1 MGAADETRSFALP
14 SGTNQGTGSFEH
26 EPYNWEGEKTD
37 IRISAASDYIASL
50 GIEQPDLIKI
60 DVEGFEIDVMEGL
73 SSFLAASRPV
83 LWVEISA
90 EAPGRRIDM
99 PRLKSYLSGDYRFY
113 LAQAV
118 SPLLTVQKFVETETV
133 PVGSA
138 VDIIAISVRS

>member
-1 MGAADETRSFALP
+1 M
-14 SGTNQGTGSFEH
+14 
-26 EPYNWEGEKTD
+26 
-37 IRISAASDYIASL
+37 
-50 GIEQPDLIKI
+50 IKI
-60 DVEGFEIDVMEGL
+60 DVEGFEIDFMEGL

-90 EAPGRRIDM
+90 EALGRRVDM

>member
-1 MGAADETRSFALP
+1 M
-14 SGTNQGTGSFEH
+14 
-26 EPYNWEGEKTD
+26 
-37 IRISAASDYIASL
+37 
-50 GIEQPDLIKI
+50 IKI

-73 SSFLAASRPV
+73 SSFLAVSRPV